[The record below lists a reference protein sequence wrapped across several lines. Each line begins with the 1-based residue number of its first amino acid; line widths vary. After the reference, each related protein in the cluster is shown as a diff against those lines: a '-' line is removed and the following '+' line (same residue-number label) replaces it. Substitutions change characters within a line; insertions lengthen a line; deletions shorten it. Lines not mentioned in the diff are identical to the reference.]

1 MMKCLQIFYV
11 SFLFSFLCAHAQP
24 KLTTVKEIPLQEN
37 MEFYQLV
44 KFEDGNFALVLKEY
58 HDLGMNPVIR
68 VYLLD
73 DELEVVSQNFYPVS
87 QNTEIVKVASN
98 SSNVAILLN
107 DENTYKLIDIAY
119 SDSEFNE
126 LNVDFPE
133 KLEVSHL
140 AMSEFT
146 VFFGGVMDGKTT
158 GYKYD
163 LENKTTDIL
172 FHHIRET
179 TTIKSIDLNKGKNVA
194 SFVLQSGN
202 ETSIK
207 NIYLNNYDSR
217 GRILFNTKVSIPL
230 GYNISD
236 FRLGIIDQSS
246 YLIVGE
252 YSLTYRP
259 DENVAGFFSMKLK
272 ERDVESTRFYDLS
285 RLKSFYKYL
294 PEKDEMKQ
302 RKRLSKASAK
312 MLSIKTKIDVELQK
326 FEQYDKRFML
336 LASSFEKTKT
346 LDKNY
351 KYDYLNTVALGFD
364 EAGRMVWDNA
374 ITYPNENLSTFEPF
388 MLTDAEYYQK
398 NVFFIQKRQYIYRY
412 KNSDAGSYS
421 SDIKEVFLND
431 GFLDIKLSN
440 VFFEERVEL
449 TKDGNML
456 YYGVREVCNKQDL
469 INSKKYFFIEKVE
482 ANPRPLLTKGEN

>member
-1 MMKCLQIFYV
+1 M

-24 KLTTVKEIPLQEN
+24 NLTTLKEIPLQEN
-37 MEFYQLV
+37 MEFYQFI
-44 KFEDGNFALVLKEY
+44 KFDDGNYALVLKEY
-58 HDLGMNPVIR
+58 HDLGKNPVLR
-68 VYLLD
+68 VYLID
-73 DELEVVSQNFYPVS
+73 DELEIKSQNFYPVS
-87 QNTEIVKVASN
+87 PNTQIANVTNN
-98 SSNVAILLN
+98 STNIIILLN
-107 DENTYKLIDIAY
+107 DESKYTLINIDY
-119 SDSEFNE
+119 NDSSEFNE

-133 KLEVSHL
+133 KLDITHL
-140 AMSEFT
+140 AVSEFT
-146 VFFGGVMDGKTT
+146 VFFGGIMEGKTT
-158 GYKYD
+158 GYKFD
-163 LENKTTDIL
+163 MENETTDIL
-172 FHHIRET
+172 FHHIRES
-179 TTIKSIDLNKGKNVA
+179 TTIKSIELNKNKNVA

-202 ETSIK
+202 ETSIQ
-207 NIYLNNYDSR
+207 NIYLNNYDSH

-236 FRLGIIDQSS
+236 FRLGVIDQSS

-272 ERDVESTRFYDLS
+272 ERDIESSRFYDLS

-312 MLSIKTKIDVELQK
+312 MQTIKTKIDVELQK

-336 LASSFEKTKT
+336 LASSFEKAKT
-346 LDKNY
+346 LDKSY
-351 KYDYLNTVALGFD
+351 KYTYLNTVALGFD

-374 ITYPNENLSTFEPF
+374 ITYPNENLSNFTPF

-421 SDIKEVFLND
+421 SNIKEVYLND
-431 GFLDIKLSN
+431 GFLDVKLSN
-440 VFFEERVEL
+440 VFFEEKVEL
-449 TKDGNML
+449 TGDGNML
-456 YYGVREVCNKQDL
+456 YYGVREVCDKKDL
-469 INSKKYFFIEKVE
+469 INSSKYFFIEKIE